1 LPDASLTAWEHAR
14 LLKDLPLPSGM
25 VVDFEVPDLWTY
37 ALYGTIP
44 NPLAAMA
51 MQVESKQGLD
61 PMELD
66 ADAQRQY
73 ADLVYWT
80 IATHLRKPNLVAGLG
95 SEEAAITFVRDKMLP
110 DDRGALWAKAVHLI
124 TQEDIARGVVD
135 LVEGSE
141 ELRTVMDLQSF
152 RGGAS
157 SDNGAQGNR
166 NDRRARERAAWRA
179 MRVLRMGVGRSD

>member
-1 LPDASLTAWEHAR
+1 MTDASLAAWEHAR
-14 LLKDLPLPSGM
+14 LLKDLPLPSGQ

-37 ALYGTIP
+37 VLYGMIP

-66 ADAQRQY
+66 ADAQRRY

-80 IATHLRKPNLVAGLG
+80 IATHLRKPNLVEELG
-95 SEEAAITFVRDKMLP
+95 SEEAAIAFVRDKMLP
-110 DDRGALWAKAVHLI
+110 DDRGLLWSKAVHLI
-124 TQEDIARGVVD
+124 TPEDIARGVVD

-141 ELRTVMDLQSF
+141 ELRTVMELQSF
-152 RGGAS
+152 RDGAGS
-157 SDNGAQGNR
+157 SNGAAGNR
-166 NDRRARERAAWRA
+166 RDRRARERAVGRA
-179 MRVLRMGVGRSD
+179 MHVLRVGSGRSD